1 MKIAIDKDG
10 FLLGYDVENNKQI
23 AGTEHILI
31 DTDIVWPYQDTL
43 LKPKWTGSEWVE
55 GASSDEIKD
64 WFGDSA
70 ITVEP
75 TSEQKLLNALTLKVM
90 ELEAKTN
97 G

>member
-1 MKIAIDKDG
+1 MEIAIDKDG

-31 DTDIVWPYQDTL
+31 DTDIVWPYPDKL

-55 GASSDEIKD
+55 GASSDEL
-64 WFGDSA
+64 
-70 ITVEP
+70 TEHY
-75 TSEQKLLNALTLKVM
+75 QKQTMVTAEDETQKKLDKILKI
-90 ELEAKTN
+90 LE

>member
-31 DTDIVWPYQDTL
+31 DTDIVWPYPDTL

-55 GASSDEIKD
+55 GASSDEL
-64 WFGDSA
+64 A
-70 ITVEP
+70 AYYQTPVAVEDE
-75 TSEQKLLNALTLKVM
+75 TQKKLDKILKI
-90 ELEAKTN
+90 LE